1 MKSLSTLIK
10 LQKTFVDEQ
19 RQHLARLLDHL
30 DNIEG
35 KIRQVEDLKEY
46 EKEAGKEEITR
57 ASYGEFLKQ
66 MVIIGRLLE
75 KERQQAEAAVHVAQE
90 KLAELFEEQKRYEIA
105 EANRIEEEAKAERR
119 LERIELDEIGGMRH
133 ERQRTEEG

>member
-1 MKSLSTLIK
+1 MKSLATLIK

-30 DNIEG
+30 ESIEE
-35 KIRQVEDLKEY
+35 KIREVEDLKES
-46 EKEAGKEEITR
+46 EKEAGKDEITR

-66 MVIIGRLLE
+66 MVLIGRALE
-75 KERQQAEAAVHVAQE
+75 QERQQAEAAVRMAQE

-105 EANRIEEEAKAERR
+105 EASRIEEEAKAERR
-119 LERIELDEIGGMRH
+119 LERLELDEIGGMRH
-133 ERQRTEEG
+133 ERQRE

>member
-1 MKSLSTLIK
+1 MKSLATLIK

-30 DNIEG
+30 ENIET
-35 KIRQVEDLKEY
+35 KIREVEDLKES
-46 EKEAGKEEITR
+46 EKEAAKDAVTR

-66 MVIIGRLLE
+66 MIALGRALE
-75 KERQQAEAAVHVAQE
+75 KERQAAERAVQIAQE
-90 KLAELFEEQKRYEIA
+90 RLAELFEEQKRYEIA

-119 LERIELDEIGGMRH
+119 LERIELDEIGGTRH
-133 ERQRTEEG
+133 ERQRAE

>member
-1 MKSLSTLIK
+1 MKSFATLIK

-30 DNIEG
+30 ENIEM
-35 KIRQVEDLKEY
+35 KIRQIEDMKEY

-66 MVIIGRLLE
+66 MVMIGRALE
-75 KERQQAEAAVHVAQE
+75 KERVAAEAAVHVAQE
-90 KLAELFEEQKRYEIA
+90 KLAELFEEQKRFEIA
-105 EANRIEEEAKAERR
+105 EANRIEAEASAERR
-119 LERIELDEIGGMRH
+119 LERIELDEIGGTRH
-133 ERQRTEEG
+133 ERQRTD